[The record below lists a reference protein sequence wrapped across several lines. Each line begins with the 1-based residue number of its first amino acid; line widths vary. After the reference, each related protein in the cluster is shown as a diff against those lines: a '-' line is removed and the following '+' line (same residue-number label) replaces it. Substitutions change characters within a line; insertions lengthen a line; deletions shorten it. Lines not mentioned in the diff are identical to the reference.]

1 MLDTRPRRTFAV
13 ISHPDAGK
21 STITEAL
28 ALHARAINEAGA
40 VHGKGDRKATVSDWM
55 AMEKAR
61 GISITSAALQ
71 FEYRDHVIN
80 LVDTPGHS
88 DFSEDTYRVLS
99 AVDSAVML
107 VDAGKGLEPQ
117 TLKLFRVCALRG
129 IPVITVINKWDRP
142 GLSPLELMDMIERQ
156 IKLRPTP
163 LTWPVGEAGDF
174 RGVLDR
180 RTGDF
185 IKYTRTAGGAT
196 IAPEKRMASDE
207 VEENDL
213 LVWHNAVE
221 EHELLELDEAD
232 HDQER
237 FLAGET
243 TPVMFASALQ
253 NFGVAQLLDLLLEL
267 APAPGPTEGV
277 DGTVRQPEDE
287 FSAFVFKVQSGMNNA
302 HRDRLAYARIVSGE
316 FERGMVVTHAST
328 GRPFATK
335 FAQTVF
341 GRETTSVEQAYPGD
355 IIGLVN
361 ANALRVGDTIFTG
374 PKIEYAGVP
383 SFAPEHFRTVS
394 AGDIGRFKQF
404 RKGIEQLDQE
414 GVVQVLRSDLRGDQN
429 PVLAAVGPLQFEV
442 VEDRMLNEFNSPIR
456 FSRLDYQVAR
466 LTDAAGAEALKGM
479 RGCEVLQRSDGTHVV
494 LFTDNWRANATAT
507 TRRSRSRRCRPA
519 GSERVRSRACRD
531 QLRGATRRAP
541 RRRVVAAA
549 RVPPPGRPR
558 AAAG

>member
-1 MLDTRPRRTFAV
+1 MPDTRPRRTFAV

-21 STITEAL
+21 STLTEAL
-28 ALHARAINEAGA
+28 ALHARVITEAGA
-40 VHGKGDRKATVSDWM
+40 VHGKGERRATVSDWM

-71 FEYRDHVIN
+71 FVYRDHVIN

-117 TLKLFRVCALRG
+117 TLKLFKVCALRG

-142 GLSPLELMDMIERQ
+142 GLSALGLMDVIQEK

-180 RTGDF
+180 RTGEF
-185 IKYTRTAGGAT
+185 VKYTRTAGGAT
-196 IAPEKRMASDE
+196 RAPERRMGPSE
-207 VEENDL
+207 VEDDDA
-213 LVWHNAVE
+213 LVWSHAVE
-221 EHELLELDEAD
+221 EHELLSLDDAD

-253 NFGVAQLLDLLLEL
+253 NFGVAQLLDLLLDL
-267 APAPGPTEGV
+267 APEPHATAGV
-277 DGTVRQPEDE
+277 DGSVREVEDD
-287 FSAFVFKVQSGMNNA
+287 FSAFVFKVQSGMNTS
-302 HRDRLAYARIVSGE
+302 HRDRLAYARIVSGS
-316 FERGMVVTHAST
+316 FERGMIVTHAAS

-335 FAQTVF
+335 FAQAVF
-341 GRETTSVEQAYPGD
+341 GRETTSVETAEPGD
-355 IIGLVN
+355 IIGFVN
-361 ANALRVGDTIFTG
+361 AQALRVGDTVYVG
-374 PKIEYAGVP
+374 DPIEYPPVP
-383 SFAPEHFRTVS
+383 SFAPEHFMAAS
-394 AGDIGRFKQF
+394 AGDISRYKQF

-414 GVVQVLRSDLRGDQN
+414 GVVQVLRSDLRGDQS
-429 PVLAAVGPLQFEV
+429 PVLAAVGPMQFEV
-442 VEDRMLNEFNSPIR
+442 VEDRMVNEFNAPIR

-466 LTDAAGAEALKGM
+466 RTDAAGASALAGI
-479 RGCEVLQRSDGTHVV
+479 RGVEVLQRRDGTHLA
-494 LFTDNWRANATAT
+494 LFVDRWRAQFVA
-507 TRRSRSRRCRPA
+507 RDHPDVLIEELPA
-519 GSERVRSRACRD
+519 GGS
-531 QLRGATRRAP
+531 
-541 RRRVVAAA
+541 
-549 RVPPPGRPR
+549 
-558 AAAG
+558 

>member
-1 MLDTRPRRTFAV
+1 VHDTRPRRTFAV

-21 STITEAL
+21 STLTEAL

-71 FEYRDHVIN
+71 FVYRDHVIN

-142 GLSPLELMDMIERQ
+142 GLAALELMDLIQ
-156 IKLRPTP
+156 QKINLRPTP

-180 RTGDF
+180 RTGEF
-185 IKYTRTAGGAT
+185 VKYTRTAGGAT
-196 IAPEKRMASDE
+196 RAPEVRMSASE
-207 VEENDL
+207 VGEDDAQ
-213 LVWHNAVE
+213 VWAVAVE
-221 EHELLELDEAD
+221 EHELLELDDAD

-253 NFGVAQLLDLLLEL
+253 NFGVAQLLDLLLDL
-267 APAPGPTEGV
+267 APAPAPTEGV
-277 DGTVRQPEDE
+277 DGTVRSPEDQ
-287 FSAFVFKVQSGMNNA
+287 FSAFVFKVQSGMNAA
-302 HRDRLAYARIVSGE
+302 HRDRLAYARVVSGT
-316 FERGMVVTHAST
+316 FERGMVVTHAGT

-335 FAQTVF
+335 FAQAVF
-341 GRETTSVEQAYPGD
+341 GRETTSVENAEPGD

-361 ANALRVGDTIFTG
+361 ANALRVGDTVYVG
-374 PKIEYAGVP
+374 DPVEYPPVP
-383 SFAPEHFRTVS
+383 TFAPEHFVTAS
-394 AGDIGRFKQF
+394 AGDIGRYKQF
-404 RKGIEQLDQE
+404 RRGIEQLDQE

-429 PVLAAVGPLQFEV
+429 PVLAAVGPMQFEV
-442 VEDRMLNEFNSPIR
+442 VEDRMTHEFNSPIR
-456 FSRLDYQVAR
+456 FHRLDYQLAR
-466 LTDAAGAEALKGM
+466 RTDAAGAAALSGI
-479 RGCEVLQRSDGTHVV
+479 RGVEVLQRSDGTHLALFVDQWRAKVVARDHPDVV
-494 LFTDNWRANATAT
+494 LEAL
-507 TRRSRSRRCRPA
+507 PA
-519 GSERVRSRACRD
+519 GGD
-531 QLRGATRRAP
+531 
-541 RRRVVAAA
+541 VVAAQ
-549 RVPPPGRPR
+549 
-558 AAAG
+558 

>member
-1 MLDTRPRRTFAV
+1 VPDTRPRRTFAV

-21 STITEAL
+21 STLTEAL
-28 ALHARAINEAGA
+28 ALHARVITEAGA
-40 VHGKGDRKATVSDWM
+40 VHGKGDRRATVSDWM

-71 FEYRDHVIN
+71 FVYRDHVIN

-117 TLKLFRVCALRG
+117 TLKLFKVCALRG
-129 IPVITVINKWDRP
+129 IPVMTVINKWDRP
-142 GLSPLELMDMIERQ
+142 GLSALELMDLIQ
-156 IKLRPTP
+156 QKIKLRPTP

-180 RTGDF
+180 RTGEF
-185 IKYTRTAGGAT
+185 VKYTRTAGGAT
-196 IAPEKRMASDE
+196 RAPERRMSPDE
-207 VEENDL
+207 VDEADAL
-213 LVWHNAVE
+213 AWATAVE

-253 NFGVAQLLDLLLEL
+253 NFGVAQLLDLLLDI
-267 APAPGPTEGV
+267 APDPSATAGV
-277 DGTVRQPEDE
+277 DGSVRETGDD

-302 HRDRLAYARIVSGE
+302 HRDRLAYARVVSGT
-316 FERGMVVTHAST
+316 FERGMVVTHAGS

-335 FAQTVF
+335 FAQSVF
-341 GRETTSVEQAYPGD
+341 GRDTAAVESAEPGD
-355 IIGLVN
+355 IIGFVN
-361 ANALRVGDTIFTG
+361 AQSLRVGDTVYVG
-374 PKIEYAGVP
+374 DPIEYPPVP
-383 SFAPEHFRTVS
+383 SFAPEHFVTAS
-394 AGDIGRFKQF
+394 AGDIGRYKQF
-404 RKGIEQLDQE
+404 RRGIEQLDQE

-429 PVLAAVGPLQFEV
+429 PVLAAVGPMQFEV
-442 VEDRMLNEFNSPIR
+442 VEDRMTNEFNAPIR

-466 LTDAAGAEALKGM
+466 RTDAAGAAALAGK
-479 RGCEVLQRSDGTHVV
+479 RGVEVLERSDGTRLA
-494 LFTDNWRANATAT
+494 LFVDQWRAQVTA
-507 TRRSRSRRCRPA
+507 RDNPDIMLEALPA
-519 GSERVRSRACRD
+519 GGS
-531 QLRGATRRAP
+531 
-541 RRRVVAAA
+541 
-549 RVPPPGRPR
+549 
-558 AAAG
+558 